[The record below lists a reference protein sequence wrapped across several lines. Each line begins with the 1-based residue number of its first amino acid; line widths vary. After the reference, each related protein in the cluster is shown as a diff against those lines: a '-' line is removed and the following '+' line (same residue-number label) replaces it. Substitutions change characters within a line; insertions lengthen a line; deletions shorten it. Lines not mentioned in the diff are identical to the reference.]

1 MIYSSY
7 VLRKEQNMNKQKIIG
22 IIAEYNPFHL
32 GHLYQI
38 NEIKKKYPESTIILI
53 TNSSFTQRG
62 DITITNK
69 WNKTTIALNHR
80 IDLIVELPF
89 FYATQSAD
97 IFAKGSLEILN
108 HLKIDILAFGSE
120 SNNLEK
126 LTTIA
131 KTQIENQEYQNKVK
145 KYLNTGINYP
155 TALSKALKDTIG
167 YTTKDPNDLLGIS
180 YIKEILINN
189 YPIKPISIKRIGSYH
204 SKTIKNHI
212 ASASC
217 IRKKLQNG
225 KKIKQYL
232 PDNTEKYIEKN
243 LTLENYFPY
252 LKYKILTE
260 KDLSIYQTVEEGI
273 ENRIKNVI
281 QYSYTWLELVK
292 NLKTK
297 RYTYNKINR
306 MLIHILTSFTK
317 EEAKYIK
324 NDYIRIIG
332 FNEKGKKYLN
342 KIKKQISLP
351 IITAYKKN
359 VSQTLDLE
367 YQALSIYYLPFS
379 KELIFKEYQKKPIIK
394 VAETKH

>member
-1 MIYSSY
+1 
-7 VLRKEQNMNKQKIIG
+7 MNDQKIIG

-38 NEIKKKYPESTIILI
+38 NEIKKKYPNSTIILI

-62 DITITNK
+62 DISVINK
-69 WNKTTIALNHR
+69 WNKTSIALSQK
-80 IDLIVELPF
+80 IDLVVELPF
-89 FYATQSAD
+89 SYATQSAD

-108 HLKIDILAFGSE
+108 DLKIDILAFGSE

-126 LTTIA
+126 LITIA
-131 KTQIENQEYQNKVK
+131 KTQIENQEYQKKVK
-145 KYLNTGINYP
+145 EYLNTGINYP

-189 YPIKPISIKRIGSYH
+189 YSIKPFLIKRIGSYH
-204 SKTIKNHI
+204 GKSTKNHI
-212 ASASC
+212 ANASF
-217 IRKKLQNG
+217 IRKEIQQKRQ
-225 KKIKQYL
+225 ITQYL
-232 PDNTEKYIEKN
+232 PTNVEKYIEKN

-281 QYSYTWLELVK
+281 QYSNTWEDLVK

-317 EEAKYIK
+317 KEAKNIK
-324 NDYIRIIG
+324 IDYIRIIG

-342 KIKKQISLP
+342 KVKKEISLP
-351 IITAYKKN
+351 IITSYKKN
-359 VSQTLDLE
+359 FSQTLDLE
-367 YQALSIYYLPFS
+367 YQALSIYYLAFD
-379 KELIFKEYQKKPIIK
+379 KKLIFKEYQKKPIIE
-394 VAETKH
+394 VDEVKH

>member
-1 MIYSSY
+1 
-7 VLRKEQNMNKQKIIG
+7 MNDQKIIG

-38 NEIKKKYPESTIILI
+38 NEIKKKYPNSTIILI

-62 DITITNK
+62 DISVINK
-69 WNKTTIALNHR
+69 WNKTAIALSQK
-80 IDLIVELPF
+80 IDLVVELPF
-89 FYATQSAD
+89 SYATQSAD

-108 HLKIDILAFGSE
+108 DLKIDILAFGSE

-126 LTTIA
+126 LITIA
-131 KTQIENQEYQNKVK
+131 KTQIENQEYQKKVK
-145 KYLNTGINYP
+145 EYLNTGINYP

-189 YPIKPISIKRIGSYH
+189 YSIKPFLIKRIGSYH
-204 SKTIKNHI
+204 SKSTKNHI
-212 ASASC
+212 ANASF
-217 IRKKLQNG
+217 IRKEIQQKRQ
-225 KKIKQYL
+225 ITQYL
-232 PDNTEKYIEKN
+232 PTNVEKYIEKN

-281 QYSYTWLELVK
+281 QYSNTWEDLVK

-317 EEAKYIK
+317 KEAKNIK
-324 NDYIRIIG
+324 IDYIRIIG

-342 KIKKQISLP
+342 KVKKEISLP
-351 IITAYKKN
+351 IITTYKKN
-359 VSQTLDLE
+359 FSQTLDLE
-367 YQALSIYYLPFS
+367 YQSLSIYYLAFD
-379 KELIFKEYQKKPIIK
+379 KELIFKEYQKKPIIE
-394 VAETKH
+394 VDEVKH